1 MQYIHRKVTVGIN
14 ISVLRQSL
22 RAASTRLETASPELR
37 KTLGPS
43 PSTSVW
49 ERQWLFLSFQK
60 EEWSSDTSDSLPP
73 LRSSFNGVTCTSKLS
88 KPWGKSRLIPNQS
101 RTRFPTTDGSF
112 SEFKSDSFRHVR
124 MHFYDWNRPDRPNL
138 VIEGSLISELSNN
151 RFLLYLLMWR
161 FDSSVGK

>member
-22 RAASTRLETASPELR
+22 RAASTRLETASTELR

-49 ERQWLFLSFQK
+49 ERQWLFYRIKKRNGQATPLIVYLPSGPHLMESRALQSYQSREGRVVWSLTNQEQDFQK
-60 EEWSSDTSDSLPP
+60 QTAHFQNS
-73 LRSSFNGVTCTSKLS
+73 
-88 KPWGKSRLIPNQS
+88 
-101 RTRFPTTDGSF
+101 
-112 SEFKSDSFRHVR
+112 KSDSFRHAR
-124 MHFYDWNRPDRPNL
+124 MRFYDWNRPDRPNL
-138 VIEGSLISELSNN
+138 VIEGGLISELSSN

-161 FDSSVGK
+161 FDSSVGE